1 MAYLAVKYTTLH
13 CFMKNAG
20 RIKMVL
26 LFVAVFI
33 AFLFLYMSGRLVDDL
48 SVEEQHKMEVWAE
61 AMHTMNTADEHM
73 DLNLVLKVLNANN
86 TIPVIVVDQ
95 ADNVL
100 LYRNV
105 DVQVRDSTNSVE
117 RALEKLKRVDKVI
130 RMNYGNQEYID
141 VYYDE
146 SVILKRLSVYPYVQI
161 VVILVFMGVVLFA
174 LSSFKK
180 SEQNLVWV
188 GLSKETAHQLG
199 TPISSLMAWL
209 ELMKLKY
216 ADDDLLMPM
225 AEDVQRL
232 QMIANRFSKI
242 GSSPELEQTELIGL
256 LDGTINY
263 MSRRASAK
271 IEIIKKYPAQEVY
284 VNINGFLFS
293 WVIENL
299 CKNAMDAMGGQG
311 RITVSVTNAESVLY
325 IDVADTG
332 KGIARNKF
340 RAVFSPG
347 FTTKRRGWG
356 LGLSLARRIVEEY
369 HYGRIYVKESAL
381 GSGTTFRIELKK

>member
-242 GSSPELEQTELIGL
+242 GSSPELERTELIGL